1 MTSPPRSSSSP
12 RPSNRLVTTKYS
24 TTALAQTF
32 APVAETASAE
42 EVLSEFT
49 MATNH
54 LKSKG
59 SECGSEGDNTH
70 LVGSCDAERT
80 AAALVDWV
88 DAEDMPRPVITGDL
102 NTYDQEA
109 PITTLKDGGYT
120 DLREHFDG
128 EEAYSHVFDGQLGY
142 LDYAMAGEELMP
154 FVTGAASWHANP
166 DEVPIF
172 DYTTRFK
179 QPAQQSRGDR
189 WDRHVGH
196 ECPGLQRGKTAG
208 GLEALGGHKLQ
219 AGDYEHQDGGVNARA
234 PRKEKYQRSHPPR
247 P

>member
-1 MTSPPRSSSSP
+1 DDVAVNSLVDALNERAGENRYEAIETGRLGTDEITTAIIFQSETVEPVGDYQVLDDRVGERFETSRH
-12 RPSNRLVTTKYS
+12 RP
-24 TTALAQTF
+24 ALAQTF
-32 APVAETASAE
+32 SPVAETASAD

-59 SECGSEGDNTH
+59 SECGSEDDNTH

-120 DLREHFDG
+120 DLREHF
-128 EEAYSHVFDGQLGY
+128 
-142 LDYAMAGEELMP
+142 
-154 FVTGAASWHANP
+154 
-166 DEVPIF
+166 
-172 DYTTRFK
+172 
-179 QPAQQSRGDR
+179 
-189 WDRHVGH
+189 
-196 ECPGLQRGKTAG
+196 
-208 GLEALGGHKLQ
+208 
-219 AGDYEHQDGGVNARA
+219 
-234 PRKEKYQRSHPPR
+234 
-247 P
+247 